1 MEKIKKIEKIQGKW
15 KWEKFVEKWN
25 GKNCGKWRKFG
36 ENREK
41 FGEIE
46 KIWGKLEWN
55 KENRENSGKMEMGKF
70 VEKW

>member
-1 MEKIKKIEKIQGKW
+1 MLVGENKENRENSGKMER
-15 KWEKFVEKWN
+15 EKFVEKWN

-46 KIWGKLEWN
+46 KTRGKLE
-55 KENRENSGKMEMGKF
+55 NRTKF
-70 VEKW
+70 GEIDKIRK